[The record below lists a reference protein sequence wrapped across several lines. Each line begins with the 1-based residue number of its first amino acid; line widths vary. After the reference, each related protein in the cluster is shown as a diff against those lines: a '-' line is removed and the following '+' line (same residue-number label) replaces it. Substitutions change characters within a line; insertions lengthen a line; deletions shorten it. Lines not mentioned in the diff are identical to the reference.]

1 MSPSSPRSPGPAA
14 KSRSLSFLDTSPF
27 AATAIL
33 AFLLPPIVVVGAIP
47 LFLVSLFV
55 GVFVFQVDSYASTAV
70 FTVLAGVGL
79 VGLAFPLHRF
89 LRRVGLPRPRA
100 LVCLLY
106 LAMALPAIQLPLSMF
121 LSDTGAGAF
130 LGAIGPEAEGVPWI
144 IGAYLHLAVLCAVLF
159 LCERRR
165 RSRDGLPS
173 GAGSVP
179 DEDVRRADRRVILR
193 TSAALAAAF
202 LITGAVTAGIAERS
216 TLDRV
221 AEDAAGLGDHTRP
234 LVVLDGPGWRPWH
247 VRSHDDREELR
258 IAYMNDDREV
268 VEVHTMPFETVEEGF
283 VEERSV
289 EAPGLSEREARAA
302 FDVLPGFVPEGDSLF
317 VELPETG
324 RVVALYPGID
334 GRHGLLQGTA
344 RFDVTGEELLELV
357 GHLRL
362 LDPGDTEAVRELALQ
377 ARTAR

>member
-1 MSPSSPRSPGPAA
+1 MSPSSPRSPGPAT
-14 KSRSLSFLDTSPF
+14 KSRSVSFLDTSPF
-27 AATAIL
+27 TATAIL
-33 AFLLPPIVVVGAIP
+33 AFLLPPIVVVASFP

-130 LGAIGPEAEGVPWI
+130 LGAIGPEADGVPWI
-144 IGAYLHLAVLCAVLF
+144 IGAYLHLAVLCAALF
-159 LCERRR
+159 LFERRR
-165 RSRDGLPS
+165 RSRLGLPS
-173 GAGSVP
+173 GAGPVT
-179 DEDVRRADRRVILR
+179 DEDARRTDRRVILR
-193 TSAALAAAF
+193 TSAALAATF

-216 TLDRV
+216 TAEQV
-221 AEDAAGLGDHTRP
+221 AEDATELGAHTLP

-247 VRSHDDREELR
+247 VRSHDDPEELR

-268 VEVHTMPFETVEEGF
+268 VEVHTMPFETVEDRF

-289 EAPGLSEREARAA
+289 EVPGLSGHGARAA

-317 VELPETG
+317 VELPESG
-324 RVVALYPGID
+324 RVVALYPGVD
-334 GRHGLLQGTA
+334 GRYGLLQGTA
-344 RFDVTGEELLELV
+344 RFGVTGEGLLELV
-357 GHLRL
+357 EHLRL

>member
-1 MSPSSPRSPGPAA
+1 MSPSSPRSPGPAT

-47 LFLVSLFV
+47 LFLLSLFV

-121 LSDTGAGAF
+121 LFGAGAF
-130 LGAIGPEAEGVPWI
+130 PGAIGPEADGVPWI
-144 IGAYLHLAVLCAVLF
+144 IGAYLHLAVLCAALF
-159 LCERRR
+159 LFERRR

-173 GAGSVP
+173 GAGPVT
-179 DEDVRRADRRVILR
+179 DEDVRRTDRRVILR
-193 TSAALAAAF
+193 TSAALAATF

-216 TLDRV
+216 TAEQV
-221 AEDAAGLGDHTRP
+221 AEDAAELGAHTRP
-234 LVVLDGPGWRPWH
+234 LVVLDDPGWRPWH
-247 VRSHDDREELR
+247 VRSHNDPEELR

-268 VEVHTMPFETVEEGF
+268 VEVHTMPFETVEDGF

-289 EAPGLSEREARAA
+289 EVPGLSGHGARAA

-324 RVVALYPGID
+324 RVVALYPGVD
-334 GRHGLLQGTA
+334 DRYGLLQGTA
-344 RFDVTGEELLELV
+344 RFDVTGEGLLELV
-357 GHLRL
+357 EHLRL